1 MRAWT
6 WGYDLYQ
13 PDRNVIGHLYIPSG
27 SPLRPVFW
35 TTDWGKRW
43 PCQYRS
49 LLRVQEQL
57 GIHRE
62 LTPRESLGNV
72 DLEDW
77 GRYAPGA
84 WAAWK
89 ARWLLGA
96 RVRAAVLTRTV
107 GT

>member
-43 PCQYRS
+43 PCQPPPARTSAESRASTPPAARAGERRFDIRYRS

-62 LTPRESLGNV
+62 LTPR
-72 DLEDW
+72 
-77 GRYAPGA
+77 APPRRPTA
-84 WAAWK
+84 PSPW
-89 ARWLLGA
+89 
-96 RVRAAVLTRTV
+96 
-107 GT
+107 